1 VGLPEAQNGA
11 MTESPAG
18 SVCPQCGS
26 AAAVHSVQELGD
38 MARMRL
44 EQLQQ
49 GYQGEPGYPGASQQA
64 GQPGWEATPRP
75 IHEQGSGGG
84 GFYGGPRTFDS
95 YDTSFG
101 DDVAGLALD
110 AAAKFIGRAIGRRVQ
125 RAAERAVPV
134 IAANQETTLRNQIAI
149 AERHPDLRACLTDKV
164 IFLAGGSRVLPMGNL
179 MTITP
184 EQADAMVAS
193 LRE

>member
-1 VGLPEAQNGA
+1 
-11 MTESPAG
+11 MTEPG

-49 GYQGEPGYPGASQQA
+49 GYQGGPGGPGYPGGPQQA

-75 IHEQGSGGG
+75 IHEQGAGVG
-84 GFYGGPRTFDS
+84 GFSGSSGTDF
-95 YDTSFG
+95 SFG
-101 DDVAGLALD
+101 DDLAD
-110 AAAKFIGRAIGRRVQ
+110 MAFGAAAKFIGRAIGRRVQ
-125 RAAERAVPV
+125 RTAERAMPV
-134 IAANQETTLRNQIAI
+134 IAANQEATLRNQIAI
-149 AERHPDLRACLTDKV
+149 AERHPDLRACLTDHV
-164 IFLAGGSRVLPMGNL
+164 IFLSGGSRVLPMGNI

-184 EQADAMVAS
+184 EQADAMVAD
-193 LRE
+193 LRLRS